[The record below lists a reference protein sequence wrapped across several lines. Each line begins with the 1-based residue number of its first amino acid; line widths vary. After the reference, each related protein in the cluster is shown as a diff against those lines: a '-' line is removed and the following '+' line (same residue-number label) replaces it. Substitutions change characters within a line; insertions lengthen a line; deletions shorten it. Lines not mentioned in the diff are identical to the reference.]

1 MVGSTYMVYIPVYSV
16 YAIYTGVHVSIVMY
30 IVYIPVYSV
39 YAIYRRDKSVCWTVC
54 IWCIYLYIVYMPY
67 TQGYM
72 SVSSCIWC
80 IYLYILYMPY
90 TGETSQFGGQCVY
103 GVYTCI

>member
-1 MVGSTYMVYIPVYSV
+1 MLDSV
-16 YAIYTGVHVSIVMY
+16 YM
-30 IVYIPVYSV
+30 VYIPVYSV

-67 TQGYM
+67 T
-72 SVSSCIWC
+72 
-80 IYLYILYMPY
+80 
-90 TGETSQFGGQCVY
+90 GETSQFAGQCVY